1 MRSNVK
7 EIYAKC
13 DQELDGLLCTMKEF
27 NQSFPSSELNP
38 NKKHEVH
45 KEEHDKAYSE
55 YVSTL
60 QRFTVPR
67 FIIDIITLGLF
78 SQYIY
83 R

>member
-1 MRSNVK
+1 MRRNVK
-7 EIYAKC
+7 EIYAKY
-13 DQELDGLLCTMKEF
+13 DEATDVLLCTMKEF
-27 NQSFPSSELNP
+27 NQSFPSSGLNP

-45 KEEHDKAYSE
+45 KEENDKVYSE

-60 QRFTVPR
+60 QRFTIPR